1 MSNLNSLLES
11 SNQWKSMQGDAAR
24 LASKWDKTGLLE
36 GLGEIEK
43 NNMSLILEN
52 QAKQLVV
59 EPLKIDPQINFIGEV
74 KDVTSYY
81 NKNNIAIV
89 PLLEGSGTR
98 LKILEAMSFG
108 LPVISTSIGAEGID
122 YIENKHIIIAND
134 EALFQQAIIDTVN
147 KQSILKNLA
156 SESLLL
162 INEKYNW
169 QSIVRKMTENLIS
182 NKN

>member
-1 MSNLNSLLES
+1 MRNTNSSLLILWAYHYAIGHYIELLQIIADYKS
-11 SNQWKSMQGDAAR
+11 ANSN
-24 LASKWDKTGLLE
+24 
-36 GLGEIEK
+36 I
-43 NNMSLILEN
+43 
-52 QAKQLVV
+52 
-59 EPLKIDPQINFIGEV
+59 KIF
-74 KDVTSYY
+74 
-81 NKNNIAIV
+81 AIV

-134 EALFQQAIIDTVN
+134 GALFQKAIIDTVN
-147 KQSILKNLA
+147 KPSILKNLA

-169 QSIVRKMTENLIS
+169 QTLVKKMVLTFD
-182 NKN
+182 